1 MLQSITVFKRR
12 YYAMEIKNGKLI
24 LDDEKAQD
32 EKPKNSSKIYF
43 FILAIVALL
52 ATNAY
57 YAIRYKNLG
66 KQVEVLNSEKSQ
78 LEIEIDRIE
87 AELNRVTGENLEL
100 AAEFQEEH
108 DSARALIA
116 ELRSQLD
123 ADPNISQDDL
133 LKTQQEIRRLR
144 SLVEQYSTDLES
156 LKDENRELS
165 AERDNLQNSISSITE
180 RVGEL
185 EAENS
190 GLEEMVK
197 SASVLKVS
205 SMNITPQRAND
216 NEQSDAETRAR
227 RTDKFRIHFTI
238 ANNPLAAT
246 GTHTIYYRITEPS
259 GNLLTDGSIFEVNN
273 EEIQYTEAGII
284 DFQNDGKQHSIEW
297 EPQDYKFQKG
307 TYTVILYTTE
317 SILGRAAIV
326 LK

>member
-1 MLQSITVFKRR
+1 
-12 YYAMEIKNGKLI
+12 MEIKNGKLI
-24 LDDEKAQD
+24 LEDESAED

-66 KQVEVLNSEKSQ
+66 RQVEVINSEKNQ

-87 AELNRVTGENLEL
+87 AELNRVTGENLTL
-100 AAEFQEEH
+100 ATSFEEEH
-108 DSARALIA
+108 DAARALIA
-116 ELRSQLD
+116 ELRSQLE
-123 ADPNISQDDL
+123 ADPAIGQDDL

-144 SLVEQYSTDLES
+144 SLVEQYSSDLEN
-156 LKDENRELS
+156 LKTENQQLS
-165 AERDNLQNSISSITE
+165 TERDNLQNSISTANE
-180 RVGEL
+180 RVTEL
-185 EAENS
+185 EEENT

-205 SMNITPQRAND
+205 SMNITPQRSGD
-216 NEQSDAETRAR
+216 DEQSDAEARAR
-227 RTDKFRIHFTI
+227 RADKFRIFFAI
-238 ANNPLAAT
+238 ANNPLAT
-246 GTHTIYYRITEPS
+246 KGDHTIYYRITEPS
-259 GNLLTDGSIFEVNN
+259 GNLLTDGSLFNVNN
-273 EEIQYTEAGII
+273 EEIQYTQASVIN
-284 DFQNDGKQHSIEW
+284 FQNDGKQYTIEW

-317 SILGRAAIV
+317 SVLGRASVI